1 MSGDEPASAKDRTA
15 ELAEQRWQIEVQR
28 FKKRQIALGIGIA
41 VCIAAGYPAAAFGQ
55 RTLAGLL
62 AIGAVAG
69 IAGVIYLAVKN
80 RRLFIDIKMTGGLT
94 REEAMSQWYR
104 RYGGS

>member
-1 MSGDEPASAKDRTA
+1 MSIVVSTQKYPDRNA
-15 ELAEQRWQIEVQR
+15 CPRAMNDHPDPFPYGAVVYV
-28 FKKRQIALGIGIA
+28 GIGIA

-94 REEAMSQWYR
+94 REEAMSEWYR
-104 RYGGS
+104 RYGSS